1 MSRFEVCLMETGI
14 HFCACAT
21 AVAAPSEKYERAFNF
36 DKPDRV
42 DDAVSD
48 GQYKLQIFKI
58 ICDLVA
64 DAITNEAVRKCT
76 VSVSLCCQVLSICI
90 NEVSTMHSSR
100 LDNMHG

>member
-21 AVAAPSEKYERAFNF
+21 AVAAPSEQYERAFNF

-48 GQYKLQIFKI
+48 GQYKLQIFKT
-58 ICDLVA
+58 ICDVAA

-76 VSVSLCCQVLSICI
+76 VLVTLCCQVLSLCI
-90 NEVSTMHSSR
+90 NEVSSMHSSR

>member
-48 GQYKLQIFKI
+48 GQYKLQIFRTI
-58 ICDLVA
+58 SGLA
-64 DAITNEAVRKCT
+64 ANSITNKR
-76 VSVSLCCQVLSICI
+76 
-90 NEVSTMHSSR
+90 
-100 LDNMHG
+100 